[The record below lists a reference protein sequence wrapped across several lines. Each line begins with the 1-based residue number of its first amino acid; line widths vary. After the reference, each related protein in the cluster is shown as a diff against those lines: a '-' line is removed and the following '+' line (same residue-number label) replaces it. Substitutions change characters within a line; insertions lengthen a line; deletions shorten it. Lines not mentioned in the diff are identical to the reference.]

1 MSAATALEST
11 RPKAVTR
18 HTDVGQVTQAHV
30 ALSEWTK
37 LRTLRSTRYALLAAV
52 AMTIGF
58 ALIPALV
65 NASRWHTMS
74 MAEKVRFNPLE
85 TSLIGVAM
93 AQLAIGVL
101 GVMILSGEYSTGM
114 IRSTFMAVPKRL
126 PVLWA
131 KAGVFGLVTLLLS
144 VPATLIAFFAAQAI
158 LRGHSVGGHDIALSF
173 TDPGVARAVVGGAL
187 YLTLVG
193 LFGLGIGGILRN
205 TAGGISALAAV
216 LFVIPPL
223 LRVLPSSW
231 DNAISPYLPSNAG
244 QAIMGVNDRGA
255 AMLGPWTGLALF
267 AGYTAVTIAIAAIL
281 LRRRD
286 VT

>member
-1 MSAATALEST
+1 MSTVTTLPTKALT
-11 RPKAVTR
+11 VPQHRIQA
-18 HTDVGQVTQAHV
+18 GCVTQARV

-37 LRTLRSTRYALLAAV
+37 LRTLRSTRYALLAAF

-58 ALIPALV
+58 AVIPALV
-65 NASRWHTMS
+65 NASRWSSMS
-74 MAEKVRFNPLE
+74 LREQVGFNPLE

-101 GVMILSGEYSTGM
+101 GVLIISGEYSTGM
-114 IRSTFMAVPKRL
+114 IRSTFVAVPKRL

-131 KAGVFGLVTLLLS
+131 KAGVFGLVTLALS

-158 LRGHSVGGHDIALSF
+158 LKGHSVNGHDIALSISSS
-173 TDPGVARAVVGGAL
+173 GVARAVVGGAL

-223 LRVLPSSW
+223 MNVLPSGW
-231 DNAISPYLPSNAG
+231 NDAISPYLPSNAG
-244 QAIMGVNDRGA
+244 QAIMGVSDRGA
-255 AMLGPWTGLALF
+255 HMLAPWTGLALF
-267 AGYTAVTIAIAAIL
+267 AAYTAVTIAVAAVL

-286 VT
+286 V